1 MNCKVSALFMIPVTI
16 EFKNA
21 THVTEWSVIKLGV
34 YLVYMVCLESI
45 VYTHITY
52 LFSEAKKVWI
62 DDFREEKKTD
72 YMYVHLSI

>member
-1 MNCKVSALFMIPVTI
+1 MIPVTI

-21 THVTEWSVIKLGV
+21 THVTEWGVIKLGV

-52 LFSEAKKVWI
+52 LFSETKKV
-62 DDFREEKKTD
+62 
-72 YMYVHLSI
+72 